1 MKVANQSVVSIH
13 YTLKNSA
20 GEVLDSSE
28 GQEPLVYLH
37 GAGNIISG
45 LEDALADKAVGDQL
59 NVVIA
64 ATDGYGEYSDDLV
77 QRVPLTAFQ
86 GVENVEVGARFQ
98 AQTESGPVSVVVTE
112 VDEESVV
119 VDSNHPLAGQE
130 LHFDVSVAEVR
141 AASEEEI
148 AHGHVHMPGH
158 SH

>member
-13 YTLKNSA
+13 YTLKNST

-37 GAGNIISG
+37 GAGNIIAG
-45 LEDALADKAVGDQL
+45 LEDALADKSVGDQL

-64 ATDGYGEYSDDLV
+64 PADGYGEYSDDLV

-112 VDEESVV
+112 VDAESVV

-130 LHFDVSVAEVR
+130 LHFDVNVAEIR

-148 AHGHVHMPGH
+148 EHGHVHMPGH